1 MNDFIKQRYIG
12 RLNARMAIIKESNL
26 TEHQMLRSFA
36 SLMKEFGSWEEEA
49 LPCCLML
56 QDTLYDMRII
66 YFKILS
72 VDDGIKLN
80 NCTQEEKEILQYVW
94 FAFCRKTDTL

>member
-26 TEHQMLRSFA
+26 TEYQMLRSFS
-36 SLMKEFGSWEEEA
+36 SLMKEFSSWEEDA

-56 QDTLYDMRII
+56 QDTLYDMGII
-66 YFKILS
+66 PFKILS
-72 VDDGIKLN
+72 VDDEIKLN
-80 NCTQEEKEILQYVW
+80 NCTKEEKW
-94 FAFCRKTDTL
+94 